1 MTILG
6 AVVPFASHC
15 DIEDLGLVDGVSR
28 LRIDIGPHHMNN
40 IGIVHGG
47 VICTLL
53 DVAMGSAARVKA
65 GAPVMTVDMHVI
77 FLAAVRGVVTAEGR
91 VIRAGR
97 SILFA
102 EAEARSESGETVARS
117 TGVFKRAAGER
128 GDHLP
133 KT

>member
-15 DIEDLGLVDGVSR
+15 NIEDLGSVDGMSK
-28 LRIDIGPHHMNN
+28 LQIAPGPHHMNN

-53 DVAMGSAARVKA
+53 DIAMGSAARVTV
-65 GAPVMTVDMHVI
+65 GAPVMTIDMHLV
-77 FLAAVRGVVTAEGR
+77 FMGTVRGVIIVEGR

-97 SILFA
+97 SIIFA
-102 EAEARSESGETVARS
+102 EAEARTENGEIVARS
-117 TGVFKRAAGER
+117 TGVFKRTQG
-128 GDHLP
+128 
-133 KT
+133 